1 MENNFI
7 FQKIFLLLTYEMDLA
22 QPQKRNK
29 MKTAIFPGSFDPFTR
44 GHQALVEEA
53 LSLFDK
59 VIIAIGENVNKRSL
73 LSLEARK
80 KLIEDLY
87 ADNERVECISYSCL
101 TGDAAREVG
110 ATAII
115 RGVRNTIDFEYERT
129 MAQTNK
135 RLFPG
140 ITTVIL
146 LTPPELN
153 DVSSSTVR
161 ELLQFGRDVKEF
173 MPEGIDIHNYLE
185 QK

>member
-1 MENNFI
+1 
-7 FQKIFLLLTYEMDLA
+7 
-22 QPQKRNK
+22 

-44 GHQALVEEA
+44 GHANIVEQALQ
-53 LSLFDK
+53 LFDH
-59 VIIAIGENVNKRSL
+59 VVIAIGDNVGKRSL
-73 LSLEARK
+73 LSLTNRLR
-80 KLIEDLY
+80 LIRRLY
-87 ADNERVECISYSCL
+87 ENNPKVSCVAYSTL
-101 TGDAAREVG
+101 TGELAEEMG
-110 ATAII
+110 AGAII
-115 RGVRNTIDFEYERT
+115 RGVRNSIDFEYERT

-161 ELLQFGRDVKEF
+161 ELLQFGRDVTDF
-173 MPEGIDIHNYLE
+173 MPEGIDINNYLE

>member
-1 MENNFI
+1 MHRWSIERKNN
-7 FQKIFLLLTYEMDLA
+7 
-22 QPQKRNK
+22 N

-44 GHQALVEEA
+44 GHANIVEQALQ
-53 LSLFDK
+53 LFDH
-59 VIIAIGENVNKRSL
+59 VVIAIGDNVGKRSL
-73 LSLEARK
+73 LSLTNRLR
-80 KLIEDLY
+80 LIRRLY
-87 ADNERVECISYSCL
+87 ENNPKVSCVAYSTL
-101 TGDAAREVG
+101 TGELAEEMG
-110 ATAII
+110 AGAII
-115 RGVRNTIDFEYERT
+115 RGVRNSIDFEYERT

-173 MPEGIDIHNYLE
+173 MPDGIDISNYLE

>member
-1 MENNFI
+1 
-7 FQKIFLLLTYEMDLA
+7 
-22 QPQKRNK
+22 

-44 GHQALVEEA
+44 GHANIVEQALQ
-53 LSLFDK
+53 LFDH
-59 VIIAIGENVNKRSL
+59 VVIAIGDNVGKRSL
-73 LSLEARK
+73 LSLTNRLR
-80 KLIEDLY
+80 LIRRLY
-87 ADNERVECISYSCL
+87 ENNPKVSCVAYSTL
-101 TGDAAREVG
+101 TGELAEEMG
-110 ATAII
+110 AGAII
-115 RGVRNTIDFEYERT
+115 RGVRNSIDFEYERT

-173 MPEGIDIHNYLE
+173 IPEGIDISNYLE

>member
-1 MENNFI
+1 MHRWSIERKNN
-7 FQKIFLLLTYEMDLA
+7 
-22 QPQKRNK
+22 N

-44 GHQALVEEA
+44 GHANIVEQALQ
-53 LSLFDK
+53 LFDH
-59 VIIAIGENVNKRSL
+59 VVIAIGDNVGKRSL
-73 LSLEARK
+73 LSLTNRLR
-80 KLIEDLY
+80 LIRRLY
-87 ADNERVECISYSCL
+87 ENNPKVSCVAYSTL
-101 TGDAAREVG
+101 TGELAEEMG
-110 ATAII
+110 AEAII
-115 RGVRNTIDFEYERT
+115 RGVRNSIDFEYERT

-173 MPEGIDIHNYLE
+173 MPEGIDISNYLE

>member
-1 MENNFI
+1 MHKWSIERKNN
-7 FQKIFLLLTYEMDLA
+7 
-22 QPQKRNK
+22 N

-44 GHQALVEEA
+44 GHANIVEQALQ
-53 LSLFDK
+53 LFDH
-59 VIIAIGENVNKRSL
+59 VVIAIGDNVGKRSL
-73 LSLEARK
+73 LSLTNRLR
-80 KLIEDLY
+80 LIRRLY
-87 ADNERVECISYSCL
+87 ENNPKVSCVAYSTL
-101 TGDAAREVG
+101 TGELAEEMG
-110 ATAII
+110 AGAII
-115 RGVRNTIDFEYERT
+115 RGVRNSIDFEYERT

-135 RLFPG
+135 RLFPN

-173 MPEGIDIHNYLE
+173 MPEGIDISNYLE

>member
-1 MENNFI
+1 
-7 FQKIFLLLTYEMDLA
+7 
-22 QPQKRNK
+22 

-44 GHQALVEEA
+44 GHANIVEQALQ
-53 LSLFDK
+53 LFDH
-59 VIIAIGENVNKRSL
+59 VVIAIGDNVGKRSL
-73 LSLEARK
+73 LSLTNRLR
-80 KLIEDLY
+80 LIRRLY
-87 ADNERVECISYSCL
+87 ENNPKVSCVAYSTL
-101 TGDAAREVG
+101 TGELAEEMG
-110 ATAII
+110 AGAII
-115 RGVRNTIDFEYERT
+115 RGVRNSIDFEYERT

-161 ELLQFGRDVKEF
+161 ELLQFGLDVKEF
-173 MPEGIDIHNYLE
+173 MPEGIDISNYLE

>member
-1 MENNFI
+1 
-7 FQKIFLLLTYEMDLA
+7 MDLA
-22 QPQKRNK
+22 QPQNRNK

-44 GHQALVEEA
+44 GHQALVDEA

-87 ADNERVECISYSCL
+87 ADNKRVECITYSSL
-101 TGDAAREVG
+101 TGDAARRVG

-129 MAQTNK
+129 LAQTNR
-135 RLFPG
+135 RLYPD
-140 ITTVIL
+140 ITTL
-146 LTPPELN
+146 LLFTPAEYA

-161 ELLQFGRDVKEF
+161 ELLAFGREVDWLL
-173 MPEGIDIHNYLE
+173 PEGVDLKEYM
-185 QK
+185 

>member
-1 MENNFI
+1 MHRWSIERKNN
-7 FQKIFLLLTYEMDLA
+7 
-22 QPQKRNK
+22 N

-44 GHQALVEEA
+44 GHANIVEQALQ
-53 LSLFDK
+53 LFDH
-59 VIIAIGENVNKRSL
+59 VVIAIGDNVGKRSL
-73 LSLEARK
+73 LSLTNRLR
-80 KLIEDLY
+80 LIRRLY
-87 ADNERVECISYSCL
+87 ENNPKVSCVAYSTL
-101 TGDAAREVG
+101 TGELAEEMG
-110 ATAII
+110 AGAII
-115 RGVRNTIDFEYERT
+115 RGVRNSIDFEYERT

-161 ELLQFGRDVKEF
+161 ELLQFGRDVTDF
-173 MPEGIDIHNYLE
+173 MPDGIDISNYLE

>member
-1 MENNFI
+1 MHRWSIERKNN
-7 FQKIFLLLTYEMDLA
+7 
-22 QPQKRNK
+22 N

-44 GHQALVEEA
+44 GHANIVEQALQ
-53 LSLFDK
+53 LFDH
-59 VIIAIGENVNKRSL
+59 VVIAIGDNVGKRSL
-73 LSLEARK
+73 LSLTNRLR
-80 KLIEDLY
+80 LIRRLY
-87 ADNERVECISYSCL
+87 ENNPKVSCVAYSTL
-101 TGDAAREVG
+101 TGELAEEMG
-110 ATAII
+110 AEAII
-115 RGVRNTIDFEYERT
+115 RGVRNSIDFEYERT

-161 ELLQFGRDVKEF
+161 ELLQFGRDVEEF
-173 MPEGIDIHNYLE
+173 MPDGIDISNYLE

>member
-1 MENNFI
+1 
-7 FQKIFLLLTYEMDLA
+7 
-22 QPQKRNK
+22 

-44 GHQALVEEA
+44 GHANIVEQALQ
-53 LSLFDK
+53 LFDHI
-59 VIIAIGENVNKRSL
+59 VIAIGDNVGKRSL
-73 LSLEARK
+73 LSLTNRLR
-80 KLIEDLY
+80 LIRRLY
-87 ADNERVECISYSCL
+87 ENNPKVSCVAYSTL
-101 TGDAAREVG
+101 TGELAEEMG
-110 ATAII
+110 AGAII
-115 RGVRNTIDFEYERT
+115 RGVRNSIDFEYERT

-173 MPEGIDIHNYLE
+173 MPEGIDISNYLE